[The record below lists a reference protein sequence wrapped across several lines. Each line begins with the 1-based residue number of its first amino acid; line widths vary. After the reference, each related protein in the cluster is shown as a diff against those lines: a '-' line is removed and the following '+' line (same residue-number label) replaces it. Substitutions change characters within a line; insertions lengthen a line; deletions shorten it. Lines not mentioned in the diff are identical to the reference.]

1 MKLKLHRVTM
11 PGLWIILTIKSQI
24 LLQPLLQPGK
34 CQAMLLNGRI
44 QISLAVIFVT
54 SLLTGCVASGEY
66 SPLLRA
72 EPAADSVLTRAPR
85 TLRLLYDALPDV
97 SQSSVSLVGPA
108 GEYRLRGM
116 HTMGADDLMIEI
128 FEPAATDGDYTVN
141 WSTVVASDPAV
152 YRGSFSFSVRTGQ

>member
-1 MKLKLHRVTM
+1 MF
-11 PGLWIILTIKSQI
+11 
-24 LLQPLLQPGK
+24 
-34 CQAMLLNGRI
+34 LNGRI
-44 QISLAVIFVT
+44 QASLAVIFVA
-54 SLLTGCVASGEY
+54 SLLTGCVSSGEY

-72 EPAADSVLTRAPR
+72 EPVADSVLTRAPR

-141 WSTVVASDPAV
+141 WSTVVGDDPTV
-152 YRGSFSFSVRTGQ
+152 YRGSFNFSVQTGR